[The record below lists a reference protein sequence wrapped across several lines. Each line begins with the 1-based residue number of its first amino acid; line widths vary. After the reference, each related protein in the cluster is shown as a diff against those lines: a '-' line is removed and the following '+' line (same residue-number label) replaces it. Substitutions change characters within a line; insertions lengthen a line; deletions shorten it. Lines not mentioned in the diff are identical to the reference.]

1 MPRLEVRQVQNR
13 EEIDRIFDMLGSVF
27 PEDRSFFQQRLDYD
41 VSYDP
46 ETTWIA
52 LADGELAASVQLFPY
67 RIHIGA
73 AELLVGGIG
82 SVAANPAYR
91 GLGAV
96 QAILAEMSLWMRSH
110 GFDLSLLFTGIHPFY
125 EKAGWETVEAP
136 LYVLN
141 AESVLMEDSADSPY
155 TISEFEAGDLD
166 EVMEICERYNRKNAN
181 TRVRTREY
189 WEGLLKWTGRVTDNF
204 WVARKGSEI
213 AAYAI
218 GGQEKAGN
226 LSLLECAYLDGEG
239 EAMKPLL
246 SRIAGAESVKR
257 LEATLPEDG
266 VLPETLRQLGSVE
279 VVNNDETMWKVIG
292 LPAMLAKLAP
302 ELTDRIA
309 GLTGEE
315 RSVLPERLLLRC
327 GSERAELVLE
337 SSSVTVQAS
346 PWGLVYDE
354 EIKCTAAEFCAMLTQ
369 GIQAVKREVLRSNRA
384 LQALFPGQ
392 RYSMWITER
401 Y

>member
-13 EEIDRIFDMLGSVF
+13 EEIDRIFDLLGSVF
-27 PEDRSFFQQRLDYD
+27 PEDRSFFQKRLDYD
-41 VSYDP
+41 AAYDP

-82 SVAANPAYR
+82 SVAADPAYR

-96 QAILAEMSLWMRSH
+96 QAILAEMSLWMRSR
-110 GFDLSLLFTGIHPFY
+110 GYDLSLLFTGIHPFY

-141 AESVLMEDSADSPY
+141 AESVFMEDSGGTPY
-155 TISEFEAGDLD
+155 RISKFESGDLD

-189 WEGLLKWTGRVTDNF
+189 WEGLLKWTEGITECF

-213 AAYAI
+213 VAYAI
-218 GGQEKAGN
+218 GGKEHAGK
-226 LSLLECAYLDGEG
+226 LGLLDCAYLDGEG
-239 EAMKPLL
+239 EAVKPLL
-246 SRIAGAESVKR
+246 SMLAAGESVKQ
-257 LEATLPEDG
+257 LEATIPEDG
-266 VLPETLRQLGSVE
+266 VLPETLRQLGSVQTDD
-279 VVNNDETMWKVIG
+279 NSETMWKVMG
-292 LPAMLAKLAP
+292 FPAMLAKLAP
-302 ELTDRIA
+302 ELTNRIA
-309 GLTGEE
+309 ALTGEE
-315 RSVLPERLLLRC
+315 LSALPERLLLRC
-327 GSERAELVLE
+327 GSERAVLVLE
-337 SSSVTVQAS
+337 PSSVTVQAS

-354 EIKCTAAEFCAMLTQ
+354 EIKCTSAEFCAMLTQ
-369 GIQAVKREVLRSNRA
+369 GIQAVKREALRNHAA

-392 RYSMWITER
+392 RYAMWITER